1 MVKKLR
7 QTNLSGLSR
16 FLQTFDDEPVSSS
29 TRSTAGPSTPRKPNV
44 VDLEPQPPPG
54 KRMTGLLG
62 PGNEAY
68 DATGLV
74 PFYTDPAQVP
84 AHLQKCTYTSFTVH

>member
-54 KRMTGLLG
+54 KRVTGLLG

-84 AHLQKCTYTSFTVH
+84 AHLQKCTYTGFTVH